1 MFGLFKKRRK
11 KLSMRRNSTYTCT
24 NDLNNVRNTL
34 KEGDEGDDVK
44 NLQNMLMGIIHIY
57 PKMPVITL
65 NGIYD
70 SQTRNAVRAF
80 QNMMGISDT
89 GIMDKNT
96 YEKLKVIYD
105 KKDQIKAIERIDFSN
120 NVSNNNLNTGSDL
133 SYNVLKEGSK
143 GRYVYRLQE
152 YLRRVSLVN
161 QNIPNIALDGIFG
174 SETKKAVMSFQK
186 EYGLEVTGIVDDEM
200 WDKLY
205 NEYMK

>member
-34 KEGDEGDDVK
+34 REGDEGDDVK
-44 NLQNMLMGIIHIY
+44 NLQNMLMGIVYIY

-70 SQTRNAVRAF
+70 SQTRNAVRSF

-96 YEKLKVIYD
+96 YEKLKVIYG

-161 QNIPNIALDGIFG
+161 QNIPNITLDGIFG

>member
-34 KEGDEGDDVK
+34 REGDERDDVK
-44 NLQNMLMGIIHIY
+44 NLQNMLMGIVHIY

-70 SQTRNAVRAF
+70 SQTRNAVRSF

-186 EYGLEVTGIVDDEM
+186 EYGLEVTGIVDGEM

>member
-11 KLSMRRNSTYTCT
+11 KLSMRRNSTYICT

-34 KEGDEGDDVK
+34 REGDEGDDVK
-44 NLQNMLMGIIHIY
+44 NLQNMLMGIVHIY
-57 PKMPVITL
+57 PKMPVITS

-70 SQTRNAVRAF
+70 SQTRNAVRSF

>member
-1 MFGLFKKRRK
+1 
-11 KLSMRRNSTYTCT
+11 
-24 NDLNNVRNTL
+24 
-34 KEGDEGDDVK
+34 
-44 NLQNMLMGIIHIY
+44 
-57 PKMPVITL
+57 
-65 NGIYD
+65 
-70 SQTRNAVRAF
+70 
-80 QNMMGISDT
+80 
-89 GIMDKNT
+89 MDKNT
-96 YEKLKVIYD
+96 FEKLKVIYD

-161 QNIPNIALDGIFG
+161 QNIPNITLDGIFG

>member
-34 KEGDEGDDVK
+34 REGDEGDDVK
-44 NLQNMLMGIIHIY
+44 NLQNMLMGIVHIY

-70 SQTRNAVRAF
+70 SQTRNAVRSF
-80 QNMMGISDT
+80 QSMMGISDT

-120 NVSNNNLNTGSDL
+120 NVSNNNLNTGADL

-161 QNIPNIALDGIFG
+161 QNIPNITLDGIFG

-186 EYGLEVTGIVDDEM
+186 EYGPEVTGIVDDEM

-205 NEYMK
+205 NEYIK

>member
-34 KEGDEGDDVK
+34 REGDEGDDVK
-44 NLQNMLMGIIHIY
+44 NLQNMLMGIVHIY

-70 SQTRNAVRAF
+70 SQTRNAVRSF
-80 QNMMGISDT
+80 QSMMGISDT

-161 QNIPNIALDGIFG
+161 QNIPNITLDGIFG

>member
-34 KEGDEGDDVK
+34 REGDEGDDVK
-44 NLQNMLMGIIHIY
+44 NLQNMLMGIVHIY

-70 SQTRNAVRAF
+70 SQTRNAVRSF
-80 QNMMGISDT
+80 QSMMGISDT
-89 GIMDKNT
+89 GIMDKNK

-105 KKDQIKAIERIDFSN
+105 QKDQIKAIERIDFSN
-120 NVSNNNLNTGSDL
+120 NVSNNNLNMGSDL

>member
-34 KEGDEGDDVK
+34 REGDEGDDVK
-44 NLQNMLMGIIHIY
+44 NLQNMLMGIVHIY

-70 SQTRNAVRAF
+70 SQTRNAVRSF
-80 QNMMGISDT
+80 QSMMGISDT

-105 KKDQIKAIERIDFSN
+105 KKEDRKSTR
-120 NVSNNNLNTGSDL
+120 LNS
-133 SYNVLKEGSK
+133 SH
-143 GRYVYRLQE
+143 
-152 YLRRVSLVN
+152 
-161 QNIPNIALDGIFG
+161 
-174 SETKKAVMSFQK
+174 
-186 EYGLEVTGIVDDEM
+186 
-200 WDKLY
+200 
-205 NEYMK
+205 

>member
-34 KEGDEGDDVK
+34 REGDEGDDVK
-44 NLQNMLMGIIHIY
+44 NLQNMLMGIVHIY

-70 SQTRNAVRAF
+70 SQTRNAVRSF
-80 QNMMGISDT
+80 QSMMGISDT

-120 NVSNNNLNTGSDL
+120 NVSNNNLNMGSDL

-205 NEYMK
+205 NEYIK

>member
-34 KEGDEGDDVK
+34 REGDEGDDVK
-44 NLQNMLMGIIHIY
+44 NLQNMLMGIVHIY

-70 SQTRNAVRAF
+70 SQTRNAVRSF
-80 QNMMGISDT
+80 QSMMGISDT

-120 NVSNNNLNTGSDL
+120 NVSNNNLNMGSDL

>member
-34 KEGDEGDDVK
+34 REGDEGDDVK
-44 NLQNMLMGIIHIY
+44 NLQNMLMGIVHIY

-70 SQTRNAVRAF
+70 SQTRNAVRSF

-120 NVSNNNLNTGSDL
+120 NVSNNNLNMGSDL

-186 EYGLEVTGIVDDEM
+186 VYGLEVTGIVDDEM

>member
-34 KEGDEGDDVK
+34 REGDEGDDVK
-44 NLQNMLMGIIHIY
+44 NLQNMLMDIVHIY

-70 SQTRNAVRAF
+70 SQTRNAVRSF

-120 NVSNNNLNTGSDL
+120 NVSNNNLNMGSDL

-186 EYGLEVTGIVDDEM
+186 EYGLEVTGIVDGEM

>member
-11 KLSMRRNSTYTCT
+11 KLSMRRNSTYICT

-34 KEGDEGDDVK
+34 REGDEGDDVK
-44 NLQNMLMGIIHIY
+44 NLQNMLMGIVHIY

-70 SQTRNAVRAF
+70 SQTRNAVRSF

-105 KKDQIKAIERIDFSN
+105 KKDQIKALERIEFSN

>member
-34 KEGDEGDDVK
+34 REGDEGDDVK
-44 NLQNMLMGIIHIY
+44 NLQNMLMGIVHIY

-70 SQTRNAVRAF
+70 SQTRNAVRSF

-96 YEKLKVIYD
+96 YEKLKVIYG

-161 QNIPNIALDGIFG
+161 QNIPNITLDLSLIH
-174 SETKKAVMSFQK
+174 
-186 EYGLEVTGIVDDEM
+186 I
-200 WDKLY
+200 
-205 NEYMK
+205 

>member
-34 KEGDEGDDVK
+34 REGDEGDDVK
-44 NLQNMLMGIIHIY
+44 NLQNMLMGIVHIY

-70 SQTRNAVRAF
+70 SQTRNAVRSF

-105 KKDQIKAIERIDFSN
+105 KKDLIKAIERIDFSN
-120 NVSNNNLNTGSDL
+120 NVSNNNLNMGSDL

>member
-1 MFGLFKKRRK
+1 MFGLFKRRK
-11 KLSMRRNSTYTCT
+11 KLSMRRNNVYNTCT
-24 NDLNNVRNTL
+24 NEFNSVRNTL
-34 KEGDEGDDVK
+34 EEGDEGEEVK
-44 NLQNMLMGIIHIY
+44 KLQNMLMGIVHIY

-65 NGIYD
+65 NGRYD
-70 SQTRNAVRAF
+70 SQTTNAVKSF
-80 QNMMGISDT
+80 QNMMGINTT

-120 NVSNNNLNTGSDL
+120 ISNNDNLNPGSDS

-186 EYGLEVTGIVDDEM
+186 EYGLEVTGIVNDEM

>member
-34 KEGDEGDDVK
+34 REGDEGDDVK
-44 NLQNMLMGIIHIY
+44 NLQNMLMGIVHIY

-70 SQTRNAVRAF
+70 SQTRNAVRSF

-143 GRYVYRLQE
+143 GRYVYRLQG

-161 QNIPNIALDGIFG
+161 QNIPNITLDGIFG

>member
-11 KLSMRRNSTYTCT
+11 KLSMRRNSTSTCT

-34 KEGDEGDDVK
+34 REGDEGDDVK
-44 NLQNMLMGIIHIY
+44 NLQNMLMGIVHIY

-70 SQTRNAVRAF
+70 SQTRNAVRSF

-96 YEKLKVIYD
+96 YEKLKVIYG

-161 QNIPNIALDGIFG
+161 QNIPNITLDGIFG

>member
-34 KEGDEGDDVK
+34 REGDEGDDVK
-44 NLQNMLMGIIHIY
+44 NLQNMLMGIVHIY

-120 NVSNNNLNTGSDL
+120 IVSNNNLNMGSDL

>member
-34 KEGDEGDDVK
+34 REGDEGDDVK
-44 NLQNMLMGIIHIY
+44 NLQNMLMGIVHIY

-70 SQTRNAVRAF
+70 SQTRNAVRSF

-120 NVSNNNLNTGSDL
+120 NVSNNNLNMGSDL

-186 EYGLEVTGIVDDEM
+186 EYGLEVTGIVDGEM

>member
-11 KLSMRRNSTYTCT
+11 KLSMRRNCTYTCT

-34 KEGDEGDDVK
+34 REGDEGDDVK
-44 NLQNMLMGIIHIY
+44 NLQNMLMGIVHIY

-70 SQTRNAVRAF
+70 SQTRNAVRSF

-96 YEKLKVIYD
+96 YEKLKVIYG

-161 QNIPNIALDGIFG
+161 QNIPNITLDGIFG

>member
-34 KEGDEGDDVK
+34 REGDEGDDVK
-44 NLQNMLMGIIHIY
+44 NLQNMLMGIVHIY

-70 SQTRNAVRAF
+70 SQTRNAVRSF

-161 QNIPNIALDGIFG
+161 QNIPNITLDGIFG

-186 EYGLEVTGIVDDEM
+186 EYGLEVTGIVDGEM